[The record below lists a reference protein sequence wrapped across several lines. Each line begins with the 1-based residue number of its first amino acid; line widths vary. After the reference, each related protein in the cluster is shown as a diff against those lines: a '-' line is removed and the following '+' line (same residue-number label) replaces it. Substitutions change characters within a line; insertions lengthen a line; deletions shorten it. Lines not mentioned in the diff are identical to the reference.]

1 MPELA
6 VAAVIVVLVIITIG
20 AGVRLVPQGE
30 EWVVERLGR
39 YRVTLL
45 PGLNLIIPYIDRVAY
60 RLPTKDLILDV
71 PQQAVI
77 TSDNAVILA
86 NAIAFVKVTD
96 PKQASYGVENYAQA
110 IISLA
115 TTSLR
120 SIIGEME
127 LDKALSSREQI
138 KAQLIE
144 AMSYSTGD
152 WGITVR
158 SVELQ
163 DIQPSESMQLAME
176 QQAAAERLRKAAV
189 TKASGEKEAMVL
201 DAQGRLE
208 AAKLDAQAQ
217 VALAMAS
224 AEAIRNVKDALGE
237 DSNAMMYLLGERYI
251 KTLETLGDSDNAK
264 LVILPADLPAAIRGF
279 MKG

>member
-1 MPELA
+1 MPELI
-6 VAAVIVVLVIITIG
+6 VAAVILLLVVITIG

-39 YRVTLL
+39 YRATLL
-45 PGLNLIIPYIDRVAY
+45 PGLNLIIPYVDRVAY

-86 NAIAFVKVTD
+86 NAIAFIKVTD

-110 IISLA
+110 VISLA

-138 KAQLIE
+138 KAQLID
-144 AMSYSTGD
+144 AMANSTGD

-208 AAKLDAQAQ
+208 AAKLDAHAQ
-217 VALAMAS
+217 VALARAS
-224 AEAIRNVKDALGE
+224 AEAIRSVKEALGE

-251 KTLETLGDSDNAK
+251 KTLENLGDSNNSK
-264 LVILPADLPAAIRGF
+264 LVVLPADLPAAIRGF
-279 MKG
+279 MKS

>member
-1 MPELA
+1 MPELV
-6 VAAVIVVLVIITIG
+6 VAAVIAVLVIITIG

-30 EWVVERLGR
+30 EWIVERLGR
-39 YRVTLL
+39 YRATLY
-45 PGLNLIIPYIDRVAY
+45 PGLNIIIPYVDRVAY

-144 AMSYSTGD
+144 AMSNSTGD

-176 QQAAAERLRKAAV
+176 QQAAAERLRKASV

-217 VALAMAS
+217 VALARAS
-224 AEAIRNVKDALGE
+224 AEAIRSVKDALGE
-237 DSNAMMYLLGERYI
+237 DNNAMLYLLGERYI
-251 KTLETLGDSDNAK
+251 KTLENLGESDNAK
-264 LVILPADLPAAIRGF
+264 LVVLPADLPAAIRGF
-279 MKG
+279 MKS